1 MSQKSF
7 NGKPA
12 LYLVPT
18 PIGNLEDITFR
29 SIRILN
35 EVNVVFSEDTRTTK
49 ILLEHYKI
57 DKKTISSHKFNEQ
70 KSSEKMLQYLKKGL
84 SIALVSD
91 RGTPLIS
98 DPGKTVVKTI
108 LEQGYS
114 VISLP
119 GATAL
124 IPAITSS
131 GLNTDKFIFN
141 GFLDSKQQKRR
152 KEIEELSKNTITT
165 IIYEAPHRIID
176 TLNDLK
182 EIIKDRKICVARE
195 ISKKHEEIYRGTAED
210 ILKEIISPKGEFV
223 IVIEGIENNNNYEN
237 LSIIEHVNLYIKEGK
252 LRNEAMK
259 LVAKD
264 RNVSKSIIYKEYLEK
279 GK

>member
-1 MSQKSF
+1 MSQISF

-35 EVNVVFSEDTRTTK
+35 EVNVIFSEDTRTTK
-49 ILLEHYKI
+49 ILLDHYKI

-70 KSSEKMLQYLKKGL
+70 KSSEKMLQYLKEGL

-223 IVIEGIENNNNYEN
+223 IVIEGIESNNNYEN

-252 LRNEAMK
+252 LKNEAMK

-264 RNVSKSIIYKEYLEK
+264 RNISKSIIYKEYLEK

>member
-1 MSQKSF
+1 MSQISF

-35 EVNVVFSEDTRTTK
+35 EVNVIFSEDTRTTK
-49 ILLEHYKI
+49 ILLDHYKI

-70 KSSEKMLQYLKKGL
+70 KSSEKMLQYLKEGL

-152 KEIEELSKNTITT
+152 KEIEELSKNMITT

-223 IVIEGIENNNNYEN
+223 IVIEGIESNNNYEN

-252 LRNEAMK
+252 LKNEAMK

-264 RNVSKSIIYKEYLEK
+264 RNISKSIIYKEYLEK